1 MFHGE
6 PLAPPALSD
15 VPRGTDA
22 LALGEKPQPGRRE
35 VPGAAVRERP
45 SDLGTEDGGGDIPFE
60 WLWGRLNAEIRV
72 APRSLGARDT
82 VG

>member
-6 PLAPPALSD
+6 RLAPLALCD
-15 VPRGTDA
+15 VPRGTA
-22 LALGEKPQPGRRE
+22 TQAQGEKPQPGRRE

-60 WLWGRLNAEIRV
+60 WVWGRLNAGIRV